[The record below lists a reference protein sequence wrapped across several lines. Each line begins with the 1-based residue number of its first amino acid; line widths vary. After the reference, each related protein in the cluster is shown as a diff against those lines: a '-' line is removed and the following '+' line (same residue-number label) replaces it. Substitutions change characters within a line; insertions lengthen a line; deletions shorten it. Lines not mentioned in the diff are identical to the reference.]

1 MGLMKQSLIVNK
13 ERWLLVDKLMNH
25 ILYGNHLDINV
36 KNYQQG
42 D

>member
-1 MGLMKQSLIVNK
+1 MKQSLIVNK
-13 ERWLLVDKLMNH
+13 ELWLLAGKLIDH
-25 ILYGNHLDINV
+25 ILCGNHLDINV